1 MTKKL
6 DIIIV
11 LSFFLCL
18 GNTAQSQSLAKRY
31 VNNLLND
38 TSDISRPQ
46 FLVYPSLSFAPET
59 SWEIGLSSLYI
70 YYAKRDT
77 SNRLSEINGF
87 TFVTL
92 ENQYGIWFDH
102 AIYADQSKWFFLGR
116 LRLQSFPL
124 KYYGIGMDSPSEYLS
139 LVDANQ
145 ILIKERVLRKVGKN
159 LFFGLEIDFQRFS
172 QTNFKLAKDIPSF
185 DMPRGSSGSSNLGF
199 GAGLVYDD
207 RHNVLNVVSASA
219 DELIQKLELEGA
231 NSPADVLITV
241 DAGRLNRAVEKDL
254 LQVIESETLHTNIP
268 SKYRA
273 PDNKWFGLTYRARVF
288 AYSKERV
295 DPFEL
300 STYEALTQE
309 RWKGRIL
316 TRSSENIYNQS
327 LLASIVA
334 HHGQEAATEW
344 ASALLANMARNPKGS
359 DRDQIKAVAS
369 GEGDVAIVN
378 TYYVGIM
385 LNDSNEEER
394 KAAEKIAIFFPN
406 QDDRGTHI
414 NVSGAAVTKNAP
426 NKDNAI
432 ALIEFLSEV
441 DSQNF
446 LANIN
451 FEYPVNPNAV
461 FSDLLKEW
469 GSFKADEINLSEL
482 GKKNRDAVVI
492 FDRVGWK

>member
-92 ENQYGIWFDH
+92 ENQYGLWFDH

-207 RHNVLNVVSASA
+207 RHNVLNVRKGLFS
-219 DELIQKLELEGA
+219 ELAYIKY
-231 NSPADVLITV
+231 SPAISTF
-241 DAGRLNRAVEKDL
+241 GFNAVISDTRIYRP
-254 LQVIESETLHTNIP
+254 V
-268 SKYRA
+268 SK
-273 PDNKWFGLTYRARVF
+273 NTVF
-288 AYSKERV
+288 AAQLLGQFNSGDV
-295 DPFEL
+295 PFNQLALMGGESLMRGYYTGRFRDNNQIATQAEL
-300 STYEALTQE
+300 RFLPLPLGFTKRIGAVMFGGVATVFPDFDNLNLKKIAWSAGGGLRFLLFPRKDIYTRIDYALTKE
-309 RWKGRIL
+309 GSGFYFFI
-316 TRSSENIYNQS
+316 
-327 LLASIVA
+327 
-334 HHGQEAATEW
+334 GEA
-344 ASALLANMARNPKGS
+344 
-359 DRDQIKAVAS
+359 
-369 GEGDVAIVN
+369 
-378 TYYVGIM
+378 
-385 LNDSNEEER
+385 
-394 KAAEKIAIFFPN
+394 F
-406 QDDRGTHI
+406 
-414 NVSGAAVTKNAP
+414 
-426 NKDNAI
+426 
-432 ALIEFLSEV
+432 
-441 DSQNF
+441 
-446 LANIN
+446 
-451 FEYPVNPNAV
+451 
-461 FSDLLKEW
+461 
-469 GSFKADEINLSEL
+469 
-482 GKKNRDAVVI
+482 
-492 FDRVGWK
+492 

>member
-207 RHNVLNVVSASA
+207 RHNVLNVRKGLFS
-219 DELIQKLELEGA
+219 ELAYIKY
-231 NSPADVLITV
+231 SPAISTF
-241 DAGRLNRAVEKDL
+241 GFNAVISDTRIYRP
-254 LQVIESETLHTNIP
+254 V
-268 SKYRA
+268 SK
-273 PDNKWFGLTYRARVF
+273 NTVF
-288 AYSKERV
+288 AAQLLGQFNSGDV
-295 DPFEL
+295 PFNQLALMGGESLMRGYYTGRFRDNNQIATQAEL
-300 STYEALTQE
+300 RFLPLPLGFTKRIGAVMFGGVATVFPDFDNLNLKKIAWSAGGGLRFLLFPRKDIYTRIDYALTKE
-309 RWKGRIL
+309 GSGFYFFI
-316 TRSSENIYNQS
+316 
-327 LLASIVA
+327 
-334 HHGQEAATEW
+334 GEA
-344 ASALLANMARNPKGS
+344 
-359 DRDQIKAVAS
+359 
-369 GEGDVAIVN
+369 
-378 TYYVGIM
+378 
-385 LNDSNEEER
+385 
-394 KAAEKIAIFFPN
+394 F
-406 QDDRGTHI
+406 
-414 NVSGAAVTKNAP
+414 
-426 NKDNAI
+426 
-432 ALIEFLSEV
+432 
-441 DSQNF
+441 
-446 LANIN
+446 
-451 FEYPVNPNAV
+451 
-461 FSDLLKEW
+461 
-469 GSFKADEINLSEL
+469 
-482 GKKNRDAVVI
+482 
-492 FDRVGWK
+492 